1 MTEKQPTTEHYLH
14 LEPIGYINSD
24 FKEKFAT
31 PRQPGLVTAAKG
43 QLVLQ
48 APYNQAD
55 AVAGLDEF
63 SHIWLVFGF
72 HQTAEQGWKPK
83 VRPPRLGGNAKLG
96 VFATRSTFR
105 PNPLGLSLVEL
116 ERVDTEK
123 GVTLHVKGADLIDG
137 TPVYDIKPYLPWV
150 ESVPEAVSG
159 FASSEQVLDLPVKFT
174 TSAEQQLDEAMREL
188 IQQVLRHD
196 PRPAYQQDPERIY
209 GCHIQHVNVQWRV
222 TDTEIIVTDIRQAT

>member
-1 MTEKQPTTEHYLH
+1 MTNKQPTKEHHLH
-14 LEPIGYINSD
+14 LEPIGYITSD

-43 QLVLQ
+43 QLILQ
-48 APYNQAD
+48 PPYNQAD
-55 AVAGLDEF
+55 AVAGLNEF

-116 ERVDTEK
+116 EKVSIDK
-123 GVTLHVKGADLIDG
+123 GVILHVKGADLIDG

-150 ESVPEAVSG
+150 ESVPEASSG
-159 FASSEQVLDLPVKFT
+159 FAGGEQVLDLPITFAAAAT
-174 TSAEQQLDEAMREL
+174 PLLNDQLRDL

-209 GCHIQHVNVQWRV
+209 GCHIQNVNVQWRV
-222 TDTEIIVTDIRQAT
+222 TASEIIVTDIRKAT

>member
-1 MTEKQPTTEHYLH
+1 MTKKEPLAEHH
-14 LEPIGYINSD
+14 LNLQPIGYIASD

-43 QLVLQ
+43 KLILQ
-48 APYNQAD
+48 GPYNQAD
-55 AVAGLDEF
+55 AVAGLEDF

-72 HQTAEQGWKPK
+72 HQTADQGWKPK

-105 PNPLGLSLVEL
+105 PNPIGLSLVEL
-116 ERVDTEK
+116 EQVDTDR
-123 GVTLHVKGADLIDG
+123 GVVLHVKGADLIDG

-150 ESVPEAVSG
+150 EAKVDAASG
-159 FASSEQVLDLPVKFT
+159 FAGAEQTLDLPIAF
-174 TSAEQQLDEAMREL
+174 AEHIDYPIDDALREL

-196 PRPAYQQDPERIY
+196 PRPAYQQDEKRIY
-209 GCHIQHVNVQWRV
+209 GCHLQHVNVQWQV
-222 TDTEIIVTDIRQAT
+222 TNSEIIVTDIRPAT